1 MQGNPLVNILPVII
15 LAVFLYFVMIRPQ
28 SKRQKKV
35 NDMLA
40 NMKIGDEVMTAGG
53 FYGIINALDD
63 ENVVLELLPDF
74 HKVMI
79 RKQSIV
85 KVITPQEEDEAPAEA
100 EEDAKATPE
109 VSEASESQDQTAAE
123 QPEAT
128 DSTSESENA

>member
-74 HKVMI
+74 HKAMI

-109 VSEASESQDQTAAE
+109 ISEASESQDQTAAE
-123 QPEAT
+123 QPEAA
-128 DSTSESENA
+128 DSTSESKNA

>member
-74 HKVMI
+74 QKVMI

-85 KVITPQEEDEAPAEA
+85 KVITAQDEEADAPAEA
-100 EEDAKATPE
+100 EEA
-109 VSEASESQDQTAAE
+109 EASKAAEPQDQPAAE

-128 DSTSESENA
+128 DTASESENA

>member
-35 NDMLA
+35 ND
-40 NMKIGDEVMTAGG
+40 
-53 FYGIINALDD
+53 

-85 KVITPQEEDEAPAEA
+85 KVITAQDEEADATAEA
-100 EEDAKATPE
+100 EEPKASKA
-109 VSEASESQDQTAAE
+109 VESQDQTAAE

-128 DSTSESENA
+128 DTASES

>member
-1 MQGNPLVNILPVII
+1 MKMQGNSLVNILPVII

-74 HKVMI
+74 HKAMI

-85 KVITPQEEDEAPAEA
+85 KVITAQDEEADAPTEA
-100 EEDAKATPE
+100 EEAPE
-109 VSEASESQDQTAAE
+109 VSEAAESQDQTA
-123 QPEAT
+123 PEA
-128 DSTSESENA
+128 SESENA

>member
-1 MQGNPLVNILPVII
+1 MQGNPMVNILPVII

-74 HKVMI
+74 HKAMI

-85 KVITPQEEDEAPAEA
+85 KVITAQDEEADAPAEEA
-100 EEDAKATPE
+100 AKAAPE
-109 VSEASESQDQTAAE
+109 VSEAAEPQDPPAGE
-123 QPEAT
+123 QPKVSDAA
-128 DSTSESENA
+128 SESENA

>member
-53 FYGIINALDD
+53 FYGIINVAAERAADQRQGADAAFDDRFGLGDGFVGYGRKRRTYQPVALTAC
-63 ENVVLELLPDF
+63 LESVGQFADF
-74 HKVMI
+74 
-79 RKQSIV
+79 
-85 KVITPQEEDEAPAEA
+85 PGCGGG
-100 EEDAKATPE
+100 
-109 VSEASESQDQTAAE
+109 SEAM
-123 QPEAT
+123 
-128 DSTSESENA
+128 

>member
-1 MQGNPLVNILPVII
+1 MQGNSLVNILPVII

-74 HKVMI
+74 HKAMI

-85 KVITPQEEDEAPAEA
+85 KVITAQDEEADAPAEA
-100 EEDAKATPE
+100 EEAA
-109 VSEASESQDQTAAE
+109 ESQDQTA
-123 QPEAT
+123 PEA
-128 DSTSESENA
+128 SESENA

>member
-53 FYGIINALDD
+53 C
-63 ENVVLELLPDF
+63 
-74 HKVMI
+74 
-79 RKQSIV
+79 
-85 KVITPQEEDEAPAEA
+85 
-100 EEDAKATPE
+100 
-109 VSEASESQDQTAAE
+109 
-123 QPEAT
+123 
-128 DSTSESENA
+128 